1 VIGITE
7 FHTDPGAR
15 DSARQEVVEA
25 RSVERIAQDEI
36 HEDEEALCT
45 TQSQVG
51 KMNREEAMAE
61 VGMNRSF
68 NGGGRKRW
76 TCTAAPAIHL
86 PAGLPLF
93 TTRLVTFARNCGGI
107 EESELANTFTDAI
120 YFTPT
125 SPDGFIADE
134 TGNFDWGPRQTSF
147 ARYSRVKL
155 SVI

>member
-1 VIGITE
+1 MIGITE

-61 VGMNRSF
+61 VGMNRSLDRELDF
-68 NGGGRKRW
+68 ITGEITTAHRGHERHGWTHAKR
-76 TCTAAPAIHL
+76 
-86 PAGLPLF
+86 
-93 TTRLVTFARNCGGI
+93 
-107 EESELANTFTDAI
+107 
-120 YFTPT
+120 
-125 SPDGFIADE
+125 
-134 TGNFDWGPRQTSF
+134 
-147 ARYSRVKL
+147 
-155 SVI
+155 